1 MIIQETALSIRN
13 NATKL
18 LKSKNI
24 ETMIEIAGDLYYTGS
39 YALDLMTW
47 NDIDM
52 QIVLKDG
59 LDPTEVLCNLF
70 NQLAKDQS
78 FIEAQLINFQGDYK
92 PKMPRGVYLGLK
104 LNCKDLGGMWKLDIW
119 CLSKPDFDK
128 NRALIEILKSKLNDN
143 NRDLILDFKHEM
155 MSETGRVPQMGSHF
169 LYQAILLEDK
179 TDRESIYNYLE
190 ERKIVVNKS
199 STNAS

>member
-1 MIIQETALSIRN
+1 MTNQELALFIRN
-13 NATKL
+13 NATEL

-24 ETMIEIAGDLYYTGS
+24 EGMIKDAGDLYYTGS

-59 LDPTEVLCNLF
+59 MDPTEVLCNLCS
-70 NQLAKDQS
+70 QLAKDES

-104 LNCKDLGGMWKLDIW
+104 LNCKNLGGMWKLDIW
-119 CLSKPDFDK
+119 CLSKFDFDR
-128 NRALIEILKSKLNDN
+128 NRALIESLKSKLNSS
-143 NRDLILDFKHEM
+143 NRDLILEFKHEL

-169 LYQAILLEDK
+169 LYQAILLENKIDK
-179 TDRESIYNYLE
+179 ESIYNFLE
-190 ERKIVVNKS
+190 ERKIHVNKS
-199 STNAS
+199 SINAS

>member
-1 MIIQETALSIRN
+1 MTIQETAFSIRN

-18 LKSKNI
+18 LKAKKI
-24 ETMIEIAGDLYYTGS
+24 ESMIEVSGDLYYTGS

-59 LDPTEVLCNLF
+59 FNATEVLCNLC
-70 NQLAKDQS
+70 NHIAKDEG
-78 FIEAQLINFQGDYK
+78 FIEAQIINFQGDYK
-92 PKMPRGVYLGLK
+92 PKMPRGIYLGLK

-128 NRALIEILKSKLNDN
+128 NRALMESLKSKLNLN
-143 NRDLILDFKHEM
+143 NRDLILEVKHEL

-169 LYQAILLEDK
+169 LYQAVLLEEK
-179 TDRESIYNYLE
+179 TDKESIYNFLE
-190 ERKIVVNKS
+190 ERKILVNKS